1 MTVHA
6 SHQGIQYTI
15 EEVRKD
21 EWRWSF
27 APPAGAR
34 RSGRVRGEFQ
44 FAVTV
49 VQRGIEVWH
58 LMNKTERVEAA

>member
-1 MTVHA
+1 MHA

-15 EEVRKD
+15 EEIEKG

-27 APPAGAR
+27 TPPTGAS
-34 RSGRVRGEFQ
+34 RSGRLRGEFQ

-58 LMNKTERVEAA
+58 LMNRSEQTQAA

>member
-15 EEVRKD
+15 EEVQKG

-27 APPAGAR
+27 TPPTGAR
-34 RSGRVRGEFQ
+34 RTGRLRGEYRY
-44 FAVTV
+44 ALIV
-49 VQRGIEVWH
+49 VQRGIDVWH
-58 LMNKTERVEAA
+58 LMNRNDRSQAA